1 MEDPIIYSDR
11 LFSRLT
17 GNGDNATS
25 SDKRPAKDTD
35 HESEA
40 FIDSMNDPEYIESQI
55 REMERFDVDSAWRR
69 VKQLS
74 DAQNIPPDRKK
85 RHSLRILRIWTSV
98 AAMIAVVACLTIYLK
113 QSSPDITPPMISEE
127 ISLAI
132 EKCEKSGMSG
142 AIIEKG
148 SAVSTQKFAVS
159 RKKETTGHH
168 SEQKDVV
175 ADMLSATKVYHNDYD
190 KEFWLTLPDGSVVHR
205 RSNTRIIYP
214 EKFDNDSRDVYL
226 EGEAYFMVAKSDVS
240 RFTVHTSTA
249 ATTVYGTEFNVSAPG
264 DDRCEVVLVKG
275 SVSVSTPTSGELML
289 KPGEG
294 AEIAD
299 GTITVSEVDVTPYEA
314 WNTGRIDFTDWTLEK
329 LMSVIGKWYNMDIRF
344 SDEEFS
350 QIEITGSFNRYET
363 LTPTIESLSVITGL
377 TITADGNTIIV
388 AP

>member
-35 HESEA
+35 YESGS

-74 DAQNIPPDRKK
+74 DAQNITPPDRKK
-85 RHSLRILRIWTSV
+85 WHSLRILRIWTSV

-175 ADMLSATKVYHNDYD
+175 ADMLSATKVTTYYD
-190 KEFWLTLPDGSVVHR
+190 KEFWLTLPDGSVVHLG
-205 RSNTRIIYP
+205 SNTRIIYP
-214 EKFDNDSRDVYL
+214 ERFDNDSRDVYL

-240 RFTVHTSTA
+240 RFTVHTSTVT
-249 ATTVYGTEFNVSAPG
+249 TTVYGTEFNVSAPG

-275 SVSVSTPTSGELML
+275 SVSISTPTSGELML

>member
-35 HESEA
+35 YESEA

-55 REMERFDVDSAWRR
+55 REMERFDVDSAWHRI
-69 VKQLS
+69 KQLS
-74 DAQNIPPDRKK
+74 DTQNITPPDSKN
-85 RHSLRILRIWTSV
+85 RHSIRILRIWTSI

-175 ADMLSATKVYHNDYD
+175 ADMLSATKVTTYYD
-190 KEFWLTLPDGSVVHR
+190 KEFWLTLPDGSVVHLG
-205 RSNTRIIYP
+205 SNTRIIYP
-214 EKFDNDSRDVYL
+214 EKFDDDSRDVYL

-240 RFTVHTSTA
+240 RFTVHTATA

>member
-35 HESEA
+35 YESEA

-74 DAQNIPPDRKK
+74 DAQNIPPPDRKK
-85 RHSLRILRIWTSV
+85 WHSLRILRIWTSV

-175 ADMLSATKVYHNDYD
+175 ADMLSATKVTTYYD
-190 KEFWLTLPDGSVVHR
+190 KEFWLTLPDGSVVHLG
-205 RSNTRIIYP
+205 SNTRIIYP
-214 EKFDNDSRDVYL
+214 ERFDNDSRDVYL

-249 ATTVYGTEFNVSAPG
+249 TTTVYGTEFNVSAPG

-275 SVSVSTPTSGELML
+275 SVSISTPTSGELML

>member
-55 REMERFDVDSAWRR
+55 REMERFDVGSAWRR

-98 AAMIAVVACLTIYLK
+98 AAMIVVVACLTIYLK

-175 ADMLSATKVYHNDYD
+175 ADMLSATKVTTYYD
-190 KEFWLTLPDGSVVHR
+190 KEFWLTLPDGSVVHLG
-205 RSNTRIIYP
+205 SNTRIIYP

>member
-175 ADMLSATKVYHNDYD
+175 ADMLSATKVTTYYD
-190 KEFWLTLPDGSVVHR
+190 KEFWLTLPDGSVVHLG
-205 RSNTRIIYP
+205 SNTRIIYP

-226 EGEAYFMVAKSDVS
+226 EGAYFMVAKSDVS

>member
-74 DAQNIPPDRKK
+74 DAQNITPPDRKK

-132 EKCEKSGMSG
+132 EKCQKSGMSG

-175 ADMLSATKVYHNDYD
+175 ADMLSATKVTTYYD
-190 KEFWLTLPDGSVVHR
+190 KEFWLTLPDGSVVHLG
-205 RSNTRIIYP
+205 SNTRIIYP
-214 EKFDNDSRDVYL
+214 ERFDNDSRDVYL

-344 SDEEFS
+344 SNEEFS

>member
-35 HESEA
+35 YESEA

-74 DAQNIPPDRKK
+74 DAQNITPPDRKK
-85 RHSLRILRIWTSV
+85 WHSLRILRIWTSV

-175 ADMLSATKVYHNDYD
+175 ADMLSATKVTTYYD
-190 KEFWLTLPDGSVVHR
+190 KEFWLTLPDGSVVHLG
-205 RSNTRIIYP
+205 SNTRIIYP
-214 EKFDNDSRDVYL
+214 ERFDNDSRDVYL

-249 ATTVYGTEFNVSAPG
+249 TTTVYGTEFNVSAPG

-275 SVSVSTPTSGELML
+275 SVSISTPTSGELML

>member
-74 DAQNIPPDRKK
+74 DTQNITPPDRKK

-159 RKKETTGHH
+159 RKKVTTGHH

-175 ADMLSATKVYHNDYD
+175 ADMLSATKVTTYYD
-190 KEFWLTLPDGSVVHR
+190 KEFWLTLPDGSVVHLG
-205 RSNTRIIYP
+205 SNTRIIYP
-214 EKFDNDSRDVYL
+214 ERFDNDSRDVYL

-249 ATTVYGTEFNVSAPG
+249 TTTVYGTEFNVSAPG

-275 SVSVSTPTSGELML
+275 SVSISTPTSGELML

>member
-74 DAQNIPPDRKK
+74 DAQNITPPDRKK
-85 RHSLRILRIWTSV
+85 WHSLRILRIWTSV

-175 ADMLSATKVYHNDYD
+175 ADMLSATKVTTYYD
-190 KEFWLTLPDGSVVHR
+190 KEFWLTLPDGSVVHLG
-205 RSNTRIIYP
+205 SNTRIIYP
-214 EKFDNDSRDVYL
+214 ERFDNDSRDVYL

-249 ATTVYGTEFNVSAPG
+249 TTTVYGTEFNVSAPG

-275 SVSVSTPTSGELML
+275 SVSISTPTSGELML

>member
-175 ADMLSATKVYHNDYD
+175 ADMLSATKVTTYYD
-190 KEFWLTLPDGSVVHR
+190 KEFWLTLPDGSVVHLG
-205 RSNTRIIYP
+205 SNTRIIYP
-214 EKFDNDSRDVYL
+214 EKFDNDSRGCVSRRRSL
-226 EGEAYFMVAKSDVS
+226 FMVAKSDVS

>member
-35 HESEA
+35 YESEA

-74 DAQNIPPDRKK
+74 DAQNITPPDIKK
-85 RHSLRILRIWTSV
+85 CHSLRILRIWTSV

-175 ADMLSATKVYHNDYD
+175 ADMLSATKVTTYYD
-190 KEFWLTLPDGSVVHR
+190 KEFWLTLPDGSVVHLG
-205 RSNTRIIYP
+205 SNTRIIYP
-214 EKFDNDSRDVYL
+214 ERFDNDSRDVYL

-249 ATTVYGTEFNVSAPG
+249 TTTVYGTEFNVSAPG

-275 SVSVSTPTSGELML
+275 SVSISTPTSGELML

>member
-55 REMERFDVDSAWRR
+55 REMERFDVDSAWCR

-175 ADMLSATKVYHNDYD
+175 ADMLSATKVTTYYD
-190 KEFWLTLPDGSVVHR
+190 KEFWLTLPDGSVVHLG
-205 RSNTRIIYP
+205 SNTRIIYP

>member
-35 HESEA
+35 YESEA

-74 DAQNIPPDRKK
+74 DAQNITPPDRKK
-85 RHSLRILRIWTSV
+85 WHSLRILRIWTSV

-175 ADMLSATKVYHNDYD
+175 ADMLSATKVTTYYD
-190 KEFWLTLPDGSVVHR
+190 KEFWLTLPDGSVVHLG
-205 RSNTRIIYP
+205 SNTRIIYP
-214 EKFDNDSRDVYL
+214 ERFDNDSRDVYL

-249 ATTVYGTEFNVSAPG
+249 TTTVYGTEFNVSAPG

-275 SVSVSTPTSGELML
+275 SVSISTPTSGELML

-314 WNTGRIDFTDWTLEK
+314 WNTGRSDFTDWTLEK

>member
-35 HESEA
+35 YESGS

-74 DAQNIPPDRKK
+74 DAQNITPPDRKK
-85 RHSLRILRIWTSV
+85 WHSLRILRIWTSV

-175 ADMLSATKVYHNDYD
+175 ADMLSATKVTTYYD
-190 KEFWLTLPDGSVVHR
+190 KEFWLTLPDGSVVHLS
-205 RSNTRIIYP
+205 SNTRIIYP
-214 EKFDNDSRDVYL
+214 ERFDNDSRDVYL

-249 ATTVYGTEFNVSAPG
+249 TTTVYGTEFNVSAPG

-275 SVSVSTPTSGELML
+275 SVSISTPTSGELML

>member
-35 HESEA
+35 YESEA

-74 DAQNIPPDRKK
+74 DAQNITPPDRKK
-85 RHSLRILRIWTSV
+85 WHSLRILRIWTSV

-175 ADMLSATKVYHNDYD
+175 ADMLSATKVTTYYD
-190 KEFWLTLPDGSVVHR
+190 KEFWLTLPDGSVVHLG
-205 RSNTRIIYP
+205 SNTRIIYP
-214 EKFDNDSRDVYL
+214 ERFDNDSRDVYL

-249 ATTVYGTEFNVSAPG
+249 TTTVYGTEFNVSAPG

>member
-55 REMERFDVDSAWRR
+55 REMERFDVDSAWCR

-175 ADMLSATKVYHNDYD
+175 ADMLSATKVTTYYD
-190 KEFWLTLPDGSVVHR
+190 KEFWLTLPDGSVVHLG
-205 RSNTRIIYP
+205 SNTRIIYP
-214 EKFDNDSRDVYL
+214 ERFDNDSRDVYL

-249 ATTVYGTEFNVSAPG
+249 TTTVYGTEFNVSAPG
-264 DDRCEVVLVKG
+264 DDRCKVVLVKG

-377 TITADGNTIIV
+377 TITTDGNTIIV

>member
-175 ADMLSATKVYHNDYD
+175 ADMLSATKVTTYYD
-190 KEFWLTLPDGSVVHR
+190 KEFWLTLPDGSVVHLS
-205 RSNTRIIYP
+205 SNTRIIYP
-214 EKFDNDSRDVYL
+214 ERFDNDSRDVYL

>member
-35 HESEA
+35 YESEA

-74 DAQNIPPDRKK
+74 DAQNITPPDRKK
-85 RHSLRILRIWTSV
+85 WHSLRILRIWTSV

-175 ADMLSATKVYHNDYD
+175 ADMLSATKVTTYYD
-190 KEFWLTLPDGSVVHR
+190 KEFWLTLPDGSVVHLG
-205 RSNTRIIYP
+205 SNTRIIYP
-214 EKFDNDSRDVYL
+214 ERFDNDSRDVYL

-249 ATTVYGTEFNVSAPG
+249 TTTVYGTEFNVSAPG
-264 DDRCEVVLVKG
+264 DDRCKVVLVKG
-275 SVSVSTPTSGELML
+275 SVSISTPTSGELML

>member
-35 HESEA
+35 YESEA

-74 DAQNIPPDRKK
+74 DAQNITPPDRKK
-85 RHSLRILRIWTSV
+85 WHSLRILRIWTSV

-175 ADMLSATKVYHNDYD
+175 ADMLSATKVTTYYD
-190 KEFWLTLPDGSVVHR
+190 KEFWLTLPDGSVVHLG
-205 RSNTRIIYP
+205 SNTRIIYP
-214 EKFDNDSRDVYL
+214 ERFDNDSRDVYL

-249 ATTVYGTEFNVSAPG
+249 TTTVYGTEFNVSAPG

-275 SVSVSTPTSGELML
+275 SVSISTPTSGELML

-299 GTITVSEVDVTPYEA
+299 GTITVSEVYVTPYEA

>member
-35 HESEA
+35 YESGS

-74 DAQNIPPDRKK
+74 DAQNITPPDRKK
-85 RHSLRILRIWTSV
+85 WHSLRILRIWTSV

-175 ADMLSATKVYHNDYD
+175 ADMLSATKVTTYYD
-190 KEFWLTLPDGSVVHR
+190 KEFWLTLPDGSVVHLG
-205 RSNTRIIYP
+205 SNTRIIYP
-214 EKFDNDSRDVYL
+214 ERFDNDSRDVYL
-226 EGEAYFMVAKSDVS
+226 EGEAYF
-240 RFTVHTSTA
+240 
-249 ATTVYGTEFNVSAPG
+249 
-264 DDRCEVVLVKG
+264 L
-275 SVSVSTPTSGELML
+275 
-289 KPGEG
+289 
-294 AEIAD
+294 
-299 GTITVSEVDVTPYEA
+299 
-314 WNTGRIDFTDWTLEK
+314 
-329 LMSVIGKWYNMDIRF
+329 
-344 SDEEFS
+344 
-350 QIEITGSFNRYET
+350 
-363 LTPTIESLSVITGL
+363 SLIH
-377 TITADGNTIIV
+377 I
-388 AP
+388 

>member
-25 SDKRPAKDTD
+25 DKRPAKDTD
-35 HESEA
+35 YESEA

-74 DAQNIPPDRKK
+74 DAQNITPPDRKK
-85 RHSLRILRIWTSV
+85 WHSLRILRIWTSV

-175 ADMLSATKVYHNDYD
+175 ADMLSATKVTTYYD
-190 KEFWLTLPDGSVVHR
+190 KEFWLTLPDGSVVHLG
-205 RSNTRIIYP
+205 SNTRIIYP
-214 EKFDNDSRDVYL
+214 ERFDNDSRDVYL

-249 ATTVYGTEFNVSAPG
+249 TTTVYGTEFNVSAPG

-275 SVSVSTPTSGELML
+275 SVSISTPTSGELML

>member
-55 REMERFDVDSAWRR
+55 REMERFDVDSAWHC

-74 DAQNIPPDRKK
+74 DTQNITPPDSKK
-85 RHSLRILRIWTSV
+85 RHSIRILRIWTSI

-175 ADMLSATKVYHNDYD
+175 ADMLSATKVTTYYD
-190 KEFWLTLPDGSVVHR
+190 KEFWLTLPDGSVVHLG
-205 RSNTRIIYP
+205 SNTRIIYP
-214 EKFDNDSRDVYL
+214 EKFDGDSRDVYL

-240 RFTVHTSTA
+240 RFTVHTATA

-377 TITADGNTIIV
+377 TITAEGNTIIV

>member
-35 HESEA
+35 YESEA

-69 VKQLS
+69 VKQLP
-74 DAQNIPPDRKK
+74 DAQNITPPDRKK
-85 RHSLRILRIWTSV
+85 WHSLRILRIWTSV

-175 ADMLSATKVYHNDYD
+175 ADMLSATKVTTYYD
-190 KEFWLTLPDGSVVHR
+190 KEFWLTLPDGSVVHLG
-205 RSNTRIIYP
+205 SNTRIIYP
-214 EKFDNDSRDVYL
+214 ERFDNDSRDVYL

-249 ATTVYGTEFNVSAPG
+249 TTTVYGTEFNVSAPG

-377 TITADGNTIIV
+377 TITAEGNTIIV

>member
-55 REMERFDVDSAWRR
+55 REMERFDVDSAWHC

-74 DAQNIPPDRKK
+74 DTQNITPPDSKK
-85 RHSLRILRIWTSV
+85 RHSIRILRIWTSI

-113 QSSPDITPPMISEE
+113 HSSPDITPPMISEE
-127 ISLAI
+127 ISMAI

-159 RKKETTGHH
+159 RKRETTGHH

-175 ADMLSATKVYHNDYD
+175 ADMLSATKVTTYYD
-190 KEFWLTLPDGSVVHR
+190 KEFWLTLPDGSVVHLG
-205 RSNTRIIYP
+205 SNTRIIYP
-214 EKFDNDSRDVYL
+214 EKFDGDSRDVYL

-240 RFTVHTSTA
+240 RFTVHTATA

-377 TITADGNTIIV
+377 TITAEGNTIIV

>member
-175 ADMLSATKVYHNDYD
+175 ADMLSATKVTTYYD
-190 KEFWLTLPDGSVVHR
+190 KEFWLTLPDGSVVHLG
-205 RSNTRIIYP
+205 SNTRIIYP
-214 EKFDNDSRDVYL
+214 ERFDNDSRDVYL

>member
-35 HESEA
+35 YESGS

-74 DAQNIPPDRKK
+74 DAQNITPPDRKK
-85 RHSLRILRIWTSV
+85 WHSLRILRIWTSV

-175 ADMLSATKVYHNDYD
+175 ADMLSATKVTTYYD
-190 KEFWLTLPDGSVVHR
+190 KEFWLTLPDGSVVHLG
-205 RSNTRIIYP
+205 SNTRIIYP
-214 EKFDNDSRDVYL
+214 KRFDNDSRDVYL

-249 ATTVYGTEFNVSAPG
+249 TTTVYGTEFNVSAPG

-275 SVSVSTPTSGELML
+275 SVSISTPTSGELML

>member
-74 DAQNIPPDRKK
+74 DAQNIIPPIEKK

-148 SAVSTQKFAVS
+148 NAVSTQKFAVS

-175 ADMLSATKVYHNDYD
+175 ADMLSATKVTTYYD
-190 KEFWLTLPDGSVVHR
+190 KEFWLTLPDGSVVHLG
-205 RSNTRIIYP
+205 SNTRIIYP
-214 EKFDNDSRDVYL
+214 ERFDNDSRDVYL

-249 ATTVYGTEFNVSAPG
+249 TTTVYGTEFNVSAPG

>member
-1 MEDPIIYSDR
+1 
-11 LFSRLT
+11 
-17 GNGDNATS
+17 
-25 SDKRPAKDTD
+25 
-35 HESEA
+35 
-40 FIDSMNDPEYIESQI
+40 
-55 REMERFDVDSAWRR
+55 
-69 VKQLS
+69 
-74 DAQNIPPDRKK
+74 
-85 RHSLRILRIWTSV
+85 
-98 AAMIAVVACLTIYLK
+98 MIAVVACLTIYLK

-175 ADMLSATKVYHNDYD
+175 ADMLSATKVTTYYD
-190 KEFWLTLPDGSVVHR
+190 KEFWLTLPDGSVVHLG
-205 RSNTRIIYP
+205 SNTRIIYP

-275 SVSVSTPTSGELML
+275 SVSISTPTSGELML

>member
-11 LFSRLT
+11 LFSHLT
-17 GNGDNATS
+17 GNSDNATS
-25 SDKRPAKDTD
+25 PDKRPAKDTD

-55 REMERFDVDSAWRR
+55 REMERFDVDSAWHC

-74 DAQNIPPDRKK
+74 DTQNITPPDSKK
-85 RHSLRILRIWTSV
+85 RHSIRILRIWTSI

-113 QSSPDITPPMISEE
+113 HSSPDITPPMISEE
-127 ISLAI
+127 ISMAI
-132 EKCEKSGMSG
+132 EKCEKCGMSG

-175 ADMLSATKVYHNDYD
+175 ADMLSATKVTTYYD
-190 KEFWLTLPDGSVVHR
+190 KEFWLTLPDGSVVHLG
-205 RSNTRIIYP
+205 SNTRIIYP
-214 EKFDNDSRDVYL
+214 EKFDGDSRDVYL

-240 RFTVHTSTA
+240 RFTVHTATA

-377 TITADGNTIIV
+377 TITAEGNTIIV

>member
-35 HESEA
+35 YESEA

-74 DAQNIPPDRKK
+74 DAQNITPPDRKK
-85 RHSLRILRIWTSV
+85 WHSLRILRIWTSV

-175 ADMLSATKVYHNDYD
+175 ADMLSATKVTTYYD
-190 KEFWLTLPDGSVVHR
+190 KEFWLTLPDGSVVHLG
-205 RSNTRIIYP
+205 SNTRIIYP
-214 EKFDNDSRDVYL
+214 ERFDNDSRDVYL

-249 ATTVYGTEFNVSAPG
+249 TTTVYGTEFNVSAPG

-275 SVSVSTPTSGELML
+275 SVSISTPTSGELML

-314 WNTGRIDFTDWTLEK
+314 WNTGRIDLTDWTLEK

>member
-74 DAQNIPPDRKK
+74 DAQNITPDRKK

-175 ADMLSATKVYHNDYD
+175 ADMLSATKVTTYYD
-190 KEFWLTLPDGSVVHR
+190 KEFWLTLPDGSVVHLG
-205 RSNTRIIYP
+205 SNTRIIYP
-214 EKFDNDSRDVYL
+214 ERFDNDSRDVYL

-249 ATTVYGTEFNVSAPG
+249 TTTVYGTEFNVSAPG

>member
-35 HESEA
+35 YESEA

-74 DAQNIPPDRKK
+74 DAQNITPPDRKK
-85 RHSLRILRIWTSV
+85 WHSLRILRIWTSV

-175 ADMLSATKVYHNDYD
+175 ADMLSATKVTTYYD
-190 KEFWLTLPDGSVVHR
+190 KEFWLTLPDGSVVHLG
-205 RSNTRIIYP
+205 SNTRIIYP
-214 EKFDNDSRDVYL
+214 ERFDNDSRDVYL

-240 RFTVHTSTA
+240 RFTVHTATA

>member
-35 HESEA
+35 YESEA

-74 DAQNIPPDRKK
+74 DAQNITPPDRKK
-85 RHSLRILRIWTSV
+85 WHSLRILRIWTSV

-175 ADMLSATKVYHNDYD
+175 ADMLSATKVTTYYD
-190 KEFWLTLPDGSVVHR
+190 KEFWLTLPDGSVVHLG
-205 RSNTRIIYP
+205 SNTRIIYP
-214 EKFDNDSRDVYL
+214 ERFDNDSRDVYL

-249 ATTVYGTEFNVSAPG
+249 TTTVYGTEFNVSAPG

-275 SVSVSTPTSGELML
+275 SVSISTPTSGELML

-299 GTITVSEVDVTPYEA
+299 GTITVSEVTVTPYEA

>member
-175 ADMLSATKVYHNDYD
+175 ADMLSATKVTTYYD
-190 KEFWLTLPDGSVVHR
+190 KEFWLTLPDGSVVHLG
-205 RSNTRIIYP
+205 SNTRIIYP

>member
-35 HESEA
+35 YESGS

-74 DAQNIPPDRKK
+74 DAQNITPPDRKK
-85 RHSLRILRIWTSV
+85 WHSLRILRIWTSV

-168 SEQKDVV
+168 SEHKDVV
-175 ADMLSATKVYHNDYD
+175 ADMLSATKVTTYYD
-190 KEFWLTLPDGSVVHR
+190 KEFWLTLPDGSVVHLG
-205 RSNTRIIYP
+205 SNTRIIYP
-214 EKFDNDSRDVYL
+214 ERFDNDSRDVYL

-249 ATTVYGTEFNVSAPG
+249 TTTVYGTEFNVSAPG

-275 SVSVSTPTSGELML
+275 SVSISTPTSGELML

>member
-35 HESEA
+35 YESGS

-74 DAQNIPPDRKK
+74 DAQNITPPDRKK
-85 RHSLRILRIWTSV
+85 WHSLRILRIWTSV

-175 ADMLSATKVYHNDYD
+175 ADMLSATKVTTYYD
-190 KEFWLTLPDGSVVHR
+190 KEFWLTLPDGSVVHLG
-205 RSNTRIIYP
+205 SNTRIIYP
-214 EKFDNDSRDVYL
+214 ERFDNDSRDVYL

-249 ATTVYGTEFNVSAPG
+249 TTTVYGTEFNVSAPG

-275 SVSVSTPTSGELML
+275 SVSISTPTSGELML